1 MILAVGSQGE
11 LEAHGDLV
19 VDGVNGALSD
29 PVGGQVAHRPIDLQ
43 IPGLDLGFVHED
55 GVVED
60 GDLMVSVPGNCA
72 EGDAGPEGEFEGS
85 SVGQVTKGSFL
96 VVSLVWVV
104 QVGEGGGGVGGGVV
118 GVANGG
124 GGEVG
129 YLQEGVD
136 VVARGVQ
143 AEGTFRHIFPGV
155 ELHVE
160 PVGVGR

>member
-72 EGDAGPEGEFEGS
+72 EGDAGPKVS
-85 SVGQVTKGSFL
+85 SKG
-96 VVSLVWVV
+96 
-104 QVGEGGGGVGGGVV
+104 
-118 GVANGG
+118 
-124 GGEVG
+124 
-129 YLQEGVD
+129 
-136 VVARGVQ
+136 AR
-143 AEGTFRHIFPGV
+143 
-155 ELHVE
+155 
-160 PVGVGR
+160 